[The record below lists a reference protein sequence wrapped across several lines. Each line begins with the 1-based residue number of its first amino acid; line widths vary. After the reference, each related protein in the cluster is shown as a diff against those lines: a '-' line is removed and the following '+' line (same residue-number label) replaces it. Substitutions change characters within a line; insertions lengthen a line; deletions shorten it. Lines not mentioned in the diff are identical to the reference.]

1 MAGTTRVSSLEKE
14 KRIQNVM
21 DWIIA
26 GTPDY
31 KLRKKIKDT
40 FKVEKRQAD
49 RYIKDAMERWKPATL
64 DILEQKRNARIDELK
79 ETLTKMSA
87 ADKKS
92 PMGIRTILAVKKEL
106 SKLENLYP
114 AKRLIHSN
122 DPENPLPE
130 TTTQVS
136 IFQIPDNN
144 R

>member
-1 MAGTTRVSSLEKE
+1 MAGTTRVSTLEKE
-14 KRIQNVM
+14 KRVQNVM
-21 DWIIA
+21 DWIIS

-49 RYIKDAMERWKPATL
+49 RYIKDAMDRWKPGAES
-64 DILEQKRNARIDELK
+64 DIENKRSARIDELK
-79 ETLTKMSA
+79 DIVKNMSA
-87 ADKKS
+87 ADKKT
-92 PMGIRTILAVKKEL
+92 PNGIRAILAVKKEI

-122 DPENPLPE
+122 DPDNPLPE
-130 TTTQVS
+130 NNTQVS
-136 IFQIPDNN
+136 IFQIPENN